1 MVLKPPFLSYLPFQQ
16 ETGNVVLLSLNV
28 DFPSSLPIL
37 RFFVKMIGIEKYFNI
52 FYTTQHCFA
61 SDILYSSTYYSYSYT
76 PILIFKKVRLGLQI
90 STIRKRIENS
100 WDFFLSTRVEKRE
113 LKLFDKTSNNVE
125 TNIRFDI
132 LYFEISM
139 AFEKDEGNISRPEGY
154 TKNVEF
160 SYIHVNVYTRTDQV
174 SMEIID
180 TPRNRKVI

>member
-1 MVLKPPFLSYLPFQQ
+1 
-16 ETGNVVLLSLNV
+16 
-28 DFPSSLPIL
+28 
-37 RFFVKMIGIEKYFNI
+37 MIGIEKYFNI

-132 LYFEISM
+132 LYFEISI

-180 TPRNRKVI
+180 TPRNRKII

>member
-37 RFFVKMIGIEKYFNI
+37 RFFVKMIGIEKFFNI

-90 STIRKRIENS
+90 SIDNKKKESKMVGI
-100 WDFFLSTRVEKRE
+100 FFSPSLDESREERVEVIRQ
-113 LKLFDKTSNNVE
+113 DK
-125 TNIRFDI
+125 
-132 LYFEISM
+132 
-139 AFEKDEGNISRPEGY
+139 
-154 TKNVEF
+154 
-160 SYIHVNVYTRTDQV
+160 
-174 SMEIID
+174 
-180 TPRNRKVI
+180 

>member
-1 MVLKPPFLSYLPFQQ
+1 
-16 ETGNVVLLSLNV
+16 
-28 DFPSSLPIL
+28 
-37 RFFVKMIGIEKYFNI
+37 MIGIEKFFNI

-61 SDILYSSTYYSYSYT
+61 SDILYSSTYSYT
-76 PILIFKKVRLGLQI
+76 PILIFKKVRLGLEI
-90 STIRKRIENS
+90 SIDNKKKESKMVGI
-100 WDFFLSTRVEKRE
+100 FFSPSLDEKGE

-132 LYFEISM
+132 LYFEISI